1 MTTHIV
7 TADGISNTVAV
18 TSGNEDSSI
27 SSTAIENEI
36 SIFFDVI
43 TSTDSSSVVLVATN
57 APSTNRINSATV
69 LPTMTNVLS
78 TLQMDSTTLLPS
90 ITRTN
95 GDTNTTVINRPTDVL
110 SGKDSSS
117 SSKIGIIVGA
127 AGGGIIL
134 ITAMTCI
141 VGFIVVRKKRV
152 KRKYQITWRQQAG
165 DY

>member
-1 MTTHIV
+1 MMSAHVVST
-7 TADGISNTVAV
+7 DRISSTVAV
-18 TSGNEDSSI
+18 TSGNEDSGI

-36 SIFFDVI
+36 SIFFDVL
-43 TSTDSSSVVLVATN
+43 TSSDSSSVVLVTTN
-57 APSTNRINSATV
+57 TLRTNRINSTTI
-69 LPTMTNVLS
+69 LPAMTSILS
-78 TLQMDSTTLLPS
+78 TLQMDSTTFLPS

-95 GDTNTTVINRPTDVL
+95 GDTNSTVINRPTDVP

-117 SSKIGIIVGA
+117 SSKVGVIVGA
-127 AGGGIIL
+127 VGGGIIL

-152 KRKYQITWRQQAG
+152 KRKYQIDWTQAG